1 MNKIIQRLLIFFI
14 GLPLILFLV
23 SFTYLNHIAINI
35 LITVFGIIAAYE
47 LIKMLEARH
56 KPLFRRSIILILTG
70 FLQYITYFA
79 IIEKLPLELIFWAF
93 ILEVLMLFGYECIMT
108 KDFTHSFEKISNS
121 AFVLLYCGFF
131 ITFISRITALNNSK
145 VLLSLFLIIVF
156 MCDSGAWFFGV
167 LFGKSTRG
175 VCPASPNKSTVG
187 FIGGIISSI
196 ACALILKILLPD
208 VYTLS
213 YLNLVI
219 ISLITSV
226 SAIIGDLVESVIKR
240 SLDCKDSGTLIPGRG
255 GVLDS
260 IDSLLVAA
268 PVFYVAVQF
277 LFK

>member
-1 MNKIIQRLLIFFI
+1 
-14 GLPLILFLV
+14 
-23 SFTYLNHIAINI
+23 
-35 LITVFGIIAAYE
+35 
-47 LIKMLEARH
+47 
-56 KPLFRRSIILILTG
+56 
-70 FLQYITYFA
+70 
-79 IIEKLPLELIFWAF
+79 
-93 ILEVLMLFGYECIMT
+93 
-108 KDFTHSFEKISNS
+108 
-121 AFVLLYCGFF
+121 
-131 ITFISRITALNNSK
+131 
-145 VLLSLFLIIVF
+145 

-187 FIGGIISSI
+187 FIGGIFSSV
-196 ACALILKILLPD
+196 ASAILLKVLFPEI
-208 VYTLS
+208 YELS

-268 PVFYVAVQF
+268 PLFYIAVQF
-277 LFK
+277 LYK

>member
-1 MNKIIQRLLIFFI
+1 MNKTAQRLLIFFV

-23 SFTYLNHIAINI
+23 SFSFLHHLAIHILVTIFS
-35 LITVFGIIAAYE
+35 ITAAYE
-47 LIKMLEARH
+47 LYTMLESKE
-56 KPLFRRSIILILTG
+56 KPLFRRSLVLIFTG

-79 IIEKLPLELIFWAF
+79 VIESITLELIFWIF
-93 ILEVLMLFGYECIMT
+93 IVEVLGFFTYECIIT
-108 KDFTHSFEKISNS
+108 KTFTHSFEKIANS
-121 AFVLLYCGFF
+121 TFVVFYCGFF
-131 ITFISRITALNNSK
+131 STFISRITTLNNPK
-145 VLLSLFLIIVF
+145 FLLILFLIIVF

-187 FIGGIISSI
+187 FIGGIFSSV
-196 ACALILKILLPD
+196 ACAVLLKVFFPEIYP
-208 VYTLS
+208 LS
-213 YLNLVI
+213 YVNLVI

-268 PVFYVAVQF
+268 PVFYIAVQF

>member
-1 MNKIIQRLLIFFI
+1 MNKVAKRLLIFFV

-23 SFTYLNHIAINI
+23 SFSYLNHIALHI
-35 LITVFGIIAAYE
+35 LVTIFSIIASYE
-47 LIKMLEARH
+47 LYEMLETKN
-56 KPLFRRSIILILTG
+56 KPLFRRSIVLIFTG

-79 IIEKLPLELIFWAF
+79 IIEELPLEVIFWTF
-93 ILEVLMLFGYECIMT
+93 IVELLIYFAYECLMT
-108 KDFTHSFEKISNS
+108 KTFTHSFEKIANS
-121 AFVLLYCGFF
+121 AFIVLYCGFF
-131 ITFISRITALNNSK
+131 ITFISRMTTLENSK
-145 VLLSLFLIIVF
+145 FLLILFLIIVF

-167 LFGKSTRG
+167 LLGKSTRG
-175 VCPASPNKSTVG
+175 ICAASPNKSLVG
-187 FIGGIISSI
+187 FIGGILSATAS
-196 ACALILKILLPD
+196 ALVLKYFFPEI
-208 VYTLS
+208 YTLS

-268 PVFYVAVQF
+268 PVFYIAVQF

>member
-1 MNKIIQRLLIFFI
+1 MNKTAQRLLIFFV

-23 SFTYLNHIAINI
+23 SFSFLNHLAINVV
-35 LITVFGIIAAYE
+35 ITVFAIIASYE
-47 LIKMLEARH
+47 LYEMLLIKN
-56 KPLFRRSIILILTG
+56 KPLFRRSFVLIFTG

-93 ILEVLMLFGYECIMT
+93 IVEVLSFFCYESIVT
-108 KDFTHSFEKISNS
+108 KEFTHSFEKIANS
-121 AFVLLYCGFF
+121 SFIVFYCGFF
-131 ITFISRITALNNSK
+131 STFISRITTLNNPK
-145 VLLSLFLIIVF
+145 YFLILFLIIVF

-187 FIGGIISSI
+187 FIGGIFSSV
-196 ACALILKILLPD
+196 ACAIILKILLPE

-268 PVFYVAVQF
+268 PVFYIAVQF